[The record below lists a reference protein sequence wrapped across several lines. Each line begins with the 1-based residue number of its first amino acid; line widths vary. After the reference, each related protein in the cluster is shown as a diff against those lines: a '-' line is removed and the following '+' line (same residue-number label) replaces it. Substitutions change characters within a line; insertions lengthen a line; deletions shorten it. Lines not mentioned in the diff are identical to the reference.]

1 MKGMEEQTKSGYIM
15 ISGATGGVGRAFAFE
30 CAACGKKLFL
40 TGRSEA
46 RLNAL
51 IGEIRGRYA
60 SVCADRFACDLTDM
74 HSREEMFSYIGE
86 QGYTFSGLCNI
97 AGADI
102 QKPFERYTQE
112 KIAFQCRVN
121 VEAAMSLTHFVL
133 GRRDKSLEIVAM
145 GSISAVYPMPYFAI
159 YSATK
164 KALEYFFMS
173 LRVELRGSGVKV
185 TVVEPGGIYTRPDIC
200 KDIEGQGVWGKLS
213 AKTPAYIAK
222 KSLNAVRRNKR
233 LIRPGFW
240 NKFIAAVPRLVP
252 LGVRMRFIAHRWKKL
267 EKDAF

>member
-1 MKGMEEQTKSGYIM
+1 MEEQTKSGYTL
-15 ISGATGGVGRAFAFE
+15 ISGATGGVGSAFAFE
-30 CAACGKKLFL
+30 CAARGRRLFL

-46 RLNAL
+46 RLDAL
-51 IGEIRGRYA
+51 IAKLRLRFP
-60 SVCADRFACDLTDM
+60 SVCVDRFACDLTDEK
-74 HSREEMFSYIGE
+74 SREQMFSYVRA

-102 QKPFERYTQE
+102 QKAFVRYTQE

-133 GRRDKSLEIVAM
+133 ERRAQMLEIVAM

-164 KALEYFFMS
+164 KALEYFFLS
-173 LRVELRGSGVKV
+173 LRVELYEKGVKI

-200 KDIEGQGVWGKLS
+200 KDIEGQGIWGKLS
-213 AKTPAYIAK
+213 AKTPEYIAR
-222 KSLNAVRRNKR
+222 KSLNAVSRNKR

-240 NKFIAAVPRLVP
+240 NKFIVVVPHIVP
-252 LGVRMRFIAHRWKKL
+252 LGVRMRFIAKRWKKL